1 MEKTYQAARQNA
13 EKMRQLYEH
22 QYELAQTKQQAGM
35 ATQAEADYRSADL
48 ALVQAMDTYEWAVLG
63 IADVE

>member
-1 MEKTYQAARQNA
+1 MACSDRKGCRFTF
-13 EKMRQLYEH
+13 K
-22 QYELAQTKQQAGM
+22 LAQTKQQAGM